1 MAVFTLSQFLNLR
14 NVPAWNLIR
23 GISQTYNIPAQISSA
38 SGDTGWSLAIT
49 PAGISINSSGLI
61 TADLTHH
68 FSDESDSLTVNTDQ
82 GTYNIALSVRDYFPV
97 DFYIAPA
104 MFYSSFRSWDHTERD
119 LFRCQYV
126 SGEAT
131 SAFNTAE
138 MTVRSGVDG
147 YVDMDALQATLAAIG
162 SRGVLQPMVIYNQR
176 DDDTPMNLVTDSSS
190 DPALAG
196 FMNDGVLTMV
206 LQNGRPVIRGV
217 WTPSDLNSNF
227 TLPARTETAYQSML
241 NRTFGPFHAIS
252 ISMRRRNDAPSDVEN
267 VLRMYSGDQNSYP
280 GMRTEDNFLRYNNG
294 TYPTDI
300 GLTNTQIREW
310 GVWNGLS
317 GRVVSE
323 GVNVYQRRE
332 HFWRQLNSLGGLTT
346 TPTLEGNTT
355 QHREGVGGQLRM
367 GGWDWAETSAYDGL
381 DTAVEA
387 TNFRGQDNNLYNNLV
402 AVLGGGNFEYS

>member
-1 MAVFTLSQFLNLR
+1 MAVFNLSQFLSLR
-14 NVPAWNLIR
+14 NVPAWNLVR

-49 PAGISINSSGLI
+49 PTGISINSSGLI

-104 MFYSSFRSWDHTERD
+104 MFYSSFRSWDGTERD
-119 LFRCQYV
+119 LFRCQYI

-138 MTVRSGVDG
+138 MTVRSGTDG

-190 DPALAG
+190 AALAG

-227 TLPARTETAYQSML
+227 TLPARTETEYRSML
-241 NRTFGPFHAIS
+241 NGTFGPFHAIS
-252 ISMRRRNDAPSDVEN
+252 ISMRRRNDAPSGVAN
-267 VLRMYSGDQNSYP
+267 VQRMYSGDQNSYP

-300 GLTNTQIREW
+300 GLTNAQIGEW

-317 GRVVSE
+317 GRAVSA
-323 GVNVYQRRE
+323 GVNIYQRRE
-332 HFWRQLNSLGGLTT
+332 HFWRQLNSNNGLTT
-346 TPTLEGNTT
+346 TATLEGNTT
-355 QHREGVGGQLRM
+355 QHREGVGAEIQM

-387 TNFRGQDNNLYNNLV
+387 NNFRGQDNNLYNNLV
-402 AVLGGGNFEYS
+402 AVLGGGNFEYT